1 MKEKK
6 FNTLIFLISFILAV
20 VYFII
25 YLKNSFNHVDY
36 MYEII
41 NACFLLGILILIGLI
56 ICGNKALKNIIG
68 YVVPIIVIAMI
79 LFNILTYKDIIK
91 LPKNLVMKDFKN
103 VSLVEAIKWSN
114 DNKIKLNSSYEYSD
128 NIIEGNII
136 TQDVN
141 PNTILKKI
149 KEFSVVVSSGPN
161 YDKELIL
168 SNMVDLD
175 LDSLIKFID
184 ENHLNNITLNYEIS
198 EKAKDTVISQSTM
211 GDIKRNTP
219 ITFTI
224 SLGRLEDLKDVVL
237 EDLTNK
243 KEFDATL
250 YLKKNGIKY
259 EISYE
264 FSSSIKKGYVI
275 SHDPSKGKQVKPLN
289 DTIKLVISK
298 GKEITIPDFKDLND
312 VITFVTNNNLKI
324 SFNEKY
330 DTNIEKGKLISINYK
345 KGDVISE
352 GTKIIATLSKGCL
365 TLPKFNS
372 FNDFMIWANTYG
384 IHHQEQYEYNDSV
397 KRGNIISI
405 SKNTGDKIDVDND
418 NLIVKISYGSPVTVP
433 NIIGKSKGEIVSIC
447 NNIGLSCGY
456 YNTGYSNAAKDT
468 ATAQSINPGSKVVSG
483 TYMNIGLSNGPAETF
498 NMFIQDTW
506 LGTSADATINS
517 LRNQLAIA
525 CPGVNFR
532 FEKHADNSSPAGFI
546 HPSSPIRAGNNS
558 FTQGQTYT
566 IWVVE

>member
-25 YLKNSFNHVDY
+25 YVKNSFNHVDY

-103 VSLVEAIKWSN
+103 VSLVEAMKWSN

-259 EISYE
+259 
-264 FSSSIKKGYVI
+264 
-275 SHDPSKGKQVKPLN
+275 
-289 DTIKLVISK
+289 
-298 GKEITIPDFKDLND
+298 
-312 VITFVTNNNLKI
+312 
-324 SFNEKY
+324 
-330 DTNIEKGKLISINYK
+330 
-345 KGDVISE
+345 
-352 GTKIIATLSKGCL
+352 
-365 TLPKFNS
+365 
-372 FNDFMIWANTYG
+372 
-384 IHHQEQYEYNDSV
+384 
-397 KRGNIISI
+397 
-405 SKNTGDKIDVDND
+405 
-418 NLIVKISYGSPVTVP
+418 
-433 NIIGKSKGEIVSIC
+433 
-447 NNIGLSCGY
+447 
-456 YNTGYSNAAKDT
+456 
-468 ATAQSINPGSKVVSG
+468 
-483 TYMNIGLSNGPAETF
+483 
-498 NMFIQDTW
+498 
-506 LGTSADATINS
+506 
-517 LRNQLAIA
+517 
-525 CPGVNFR
+525 
-532 FEKHADNSSPAGFI
+532 
-546 HPSSPIRAGNNS
+546 
-558 FTQGQTYT
+558 
-566 IWVVE
+566 